1 MAAQEFRPTSLPL
14 TSRRPPPR
22 YATRA
27 TCPNSGSTSTLS
39 TFGRPPSAN
48 SVTSMRATYEW

>member
-14 TSRRPPPR
+14 TSLMPPPR
-22 YATRA
+22 YETRA

-39 TFGRPPSAN
+39 TFGRPPAAY
-48 SVTSMRATYEW
+48 SVTSMRVTYEW